1 MPYPSQVGKNI
12 QDLPTP
18 CLIVS
23 AKAVED
29 NCSKMLEK
37 AQKLGVQLRGQTK
50 THKTIEAGVLQTG
63 GTKRYAV
70 HTVRNLHFLSKNS
83 TLISRENCRFF
94 LGEKLVKMLWFC
106 TF

>member
-1 MPYPSQVGKNI
+1 MCSMTRQFSNCVQLSRKNSFLKMPYPSQVGKNI

-29 NCSKMLEK
+29 NCNKMLEK
-37 AQKLGVQLRGQTK
+37 AQILGVQLRGQTK

-63 GTKRYAV
+63 GTKR
-70 HTVRNLHFLSKNS
+70 
-83 TLISRENCRFF
+83 
-94 LGEKLVKMLWFC
+94 
-106 TF
+106 

>member
-1 MPYPSQVGKNI
+1 MCSMTRQFSNCVQLSRKNSFLKMPYPSQIGKNI

-29 NCSKMLEK
+29 NCNKMLEK

-63 GTKRYAV
+63 GTKR
-70 HTVRNLHFLSKNS
+70 
-83 TLISRENCRFF
+83 
-94 LGEKLVKMLWFC
+94 
-106 TF
+106 